1 MQLSRRIIVT
11 DKGPALTGNM
21 WQTRLYLD
29 KKKLYTILKVILDKR
44 LSALNFQL
52 FHVQE
57 MAWMEG
63 ASIKV
68 TRMEVALMEVASM
81 DPA

>member
-1 MQLSRRIIVT
+1 MS
-11 DKGPALTGNM
+11 LTRGLLLLETCGK
-21 WQTRLYLD
+21 QGYIKT